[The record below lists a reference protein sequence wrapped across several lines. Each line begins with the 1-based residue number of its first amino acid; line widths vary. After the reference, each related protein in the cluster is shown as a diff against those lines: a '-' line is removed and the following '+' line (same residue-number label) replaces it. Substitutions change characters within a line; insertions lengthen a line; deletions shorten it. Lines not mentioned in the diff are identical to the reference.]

1 MYVNQ
6 NFKYALSQDLF
17 SSDDVGSWEGPN
29 VPSDAQLCSLFCFH
43 PKVAP
48 GYYALFRP
56 SAESGHKHKRGLISP
71 CMSFTRQRLV

>member
-1 MYVNQ
+1 MYANQ

-43 PKVAP
+43 PVISISA
-48 GYYALFRP
+48 GLFP
-56 SAESGHKHKRGLISP
+56 LACHLLDSGWCNSNR
-71 CMSFTRQRLV
+71 TRF